1 MSQLYSR
8 CLVFPASFCL
18 FISFSLR
25 CFDAFSLFAHVH
37 SAVSLCTSFFL
48 PILLSYCLAC
58 RYTLKHTHTFS
69 PSLPIEEVLL
79 FPGRLGGLVVER
91 WGRRE
96 GEIEEVHMVKLQKRN
111 NVFLLCPI
119 FLCLHVFLFI
129 IFYFLYRPCDQSL
142 MNLPASFSGRSP
154 MCRTYIYSTVCTCVF
169 LEMFGISDKESG
181 SYFLV
186 WLWTFW
192 GGLRQMRE
200 SQAKIDRGRGL

>member
-18 FISFSLR
+18 FISFSLQ

-48 PILLSYCLAC
+48 PVLLSYCLAC
-58 RYTLKHTHTFS
+58 RYTLTR
-69 PSLPIEEVLL
+69 SLHLYQLKKCSCSQADWVVLWWSDEEG
-79 FPGRLGGLVVER
+79 GRER
-91 WGRRE
+91 LKRFIWSNFRRE
-96 GEIEEVHMVKLQKRN
+96 IIADVQ

-186 WLWTFW
+186 
-192 GGLRQMRE
+192 
-200 SQAKIDRGRGL
+200 

>member
-1 MSQLYSR
+1 M
-8 CLVFPASFCL
+8 L
-18 FISFSLR
+18 FHSLHMFTVQ
-25 CFDAFSLFAHVH
+25 CPCA
-37 SAVSLCTSFFL
+37 L
-48 PILLSYCLAC
+48 PF
-58 RYTLKHTHTFS
+58 FS
-69 PSLPIEEVLL
+69 PFFSPIVLHADIHSNTLTRSLHLYQLKKCSCSQADWVVLWWSNEEG
-79 FPGRLGGLVVER
+79 GRER
-91 WGRRE
+91 LKRFIWSNFRRE
-96 GEIEEVHMVKLQKRN
+96 IIADVQ

-186 WLWTFW
+186 
-192 GGLRQMRE
+192 
-200 SQAKIDRGRGL
+200 

>member
-48 PILLSYCLAC
+48 PVLLSYCLAC

-111 NVFLLCPI
+111 NSWCPK
-119 FLCLHVFLFI
+119 
-129 IFYFLYRPCDQSL
+129 
-142 MNLPASFSGRSP
+142 
-154 MCRTYIYSTVCTCVF
+154 CVF
-169 LEMFGISDKESG
+169 AVPYLPVFACVFIHHILLPVQTMWSVFDEFAGILLWKESHVPDI
-181 SYFLV
+181 YL
-186 WLWTFW
+186 
-192 GGLRQMRE
+192 
-200 SQAKIDRGRGL
+200 